1 MVSLS
6 LGSQLGPRGT
16 RSPKTVDLIILID
29 NVVFDALME
38 DIDLRLG
45 ELTG

>member
-1 MVSLS
+1 MINFS

-16 RSPKTVDLIILID
+16 RPSKTVDLLILID
-29 NVVFDALME
+29 NVVFDALVE